1 MEQTRPSKR
10 PRLNPDAVFPNS
22 LPVQAA
28 SSVPATD
35 RVQDHSS
42 RLCGSSTIDVEE
54 IPRKSPGCAHCQN
67 CSGECHDNIKDGS
80 NCVIMPTTGM
90 PHVQKPQEARLP
102 PANSLEGLP
111 VELQL
116 LIFNF
121 LPDVD
126 TFDALID
133 ASPVHHRLFACDYYV
148 HTLSRIFFYER
159 KMKYAVLMFS
169 KKLAEVEEKVRGA
182 LRIWRPEYVISQCKT
197 LRGLLTLIVLERED
211 DHEEATSTAM
221 FQYL

>member
-1 MEQTRPSKR
+1 
-10 PRLNPDAVFPNS
+10 
-22 LPVQAA
+22 
-28 SSVPATD
+28 
-35 RVQDHSS
+35 
-42 RLCGSSTIDVEE
+42 
-54 IPRKSPGCAHCQN
+54 
-67 CSGECHDNIKDGS
+67 
-80 NCVIMPTTGM
+80 M